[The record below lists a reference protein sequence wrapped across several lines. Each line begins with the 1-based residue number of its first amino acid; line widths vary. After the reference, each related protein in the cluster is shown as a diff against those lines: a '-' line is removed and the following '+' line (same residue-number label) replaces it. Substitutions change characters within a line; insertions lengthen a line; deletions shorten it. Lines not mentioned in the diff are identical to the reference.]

1 MTAYTPYVWPLV
13 LATLCCGAAGLYARR
28 FPEVPATRPFAA
40 LMWLASLWTLIYALN
55 ISVVAPG
62 LRIFLSTCIYI
73 PTRLIPLA
81 ILILALEYTGNE
93 RFLTKRR
100 TILLFAV
107 PAVAIVASL
116 TSPFHRLFRYSF
128 LLQVGGPV
136 SVLHYTGGPIYW
148 LSNTYGDI
156 VMVAAMAVLL
166 RALGDPALRWRNT
179 LLLIA
184 GLLVPVVV
192 NVLFTYGLTPI
203 PGYNF
208 APSSLIL
215 TSGAYLWALL
225 RFQLF
230 SMAPIAR
237 ATVMDNIADLVIV
250 FDMRGHIIDFN
261 AAAQA
266 ACGLDSKRAIG
277 ATTRTLGSAWA
288 TFFHD
293 CSALSSC
300 REEASITVDGAE
312 RVYDLA
318 ISPIKD
324 YRKRIVGRLFVLHDI
339 TALRAASLQIQQL
352 LDEKELL
359 LREVHHRIK
368 NNMSVIASILSLQAD
383 TLRDSPAYDAL
394 QDAKS
399 RVVSMMVLYDRL
411 YRNSGD
417 GTISIQEYFTP
428 LLDRI
433 VHSVG
438 DAAAVEVRTEIRDFS
453 IASKTLLPVG
463 IIVNELL
470 TNAMKHAFVGKPH
483 GVVTLSAALSD
494 DGTRATVLV
503 ADDGIGLPEGAEVGT
518 SRGFGLQL
526 VEALLKQIG
535 GRMTVTRSSGTCFAL
550 EFAPR

>member
-1 MTAYTPYVWPLV
+1 MTAYSPYVWPLV
-13 LATLCCGAAGLYARR
+13 LATLFCAASAIYARR
-28 FPEVPATRPFAA
+28 FPEVPAARPFTA
-40 LMWLASLWTLIYALN
+40 LLWLASLWTLIYALN
-55 ISVVAPG
+55 ISVVEPR

-81 ILILALEYTGNE
+81 ILFLALEYSGNE
-93 RFLTKRR
+93 RFLTRGR
-100 TILLFAV
+100 TALLFV
-107 PAVAIVASL
+107 FPVIGIVASL
-116 TSPFHRLFRYSF
+116 TSPFHRLFRYGF

-136 SVLHYTGGPIYW
+136 SVLHYTGGPLYW
-148 LSNTYGDI
+148 LSNTFGDVLMI
-156 VMVAAMAVLL
+156 AAMAILL
-166 RALGDPALRWRNT
+166 RALGDRALRRRNT
-179 LLLIA
+179 LLLIL

-192 NVLFTYGLTPI
+192 NILFTVGLTPI

-208 APSSLIL
+208 APSTLMV

-250 FDMRGHIIDFN
+250 FDMRGHVIDFN

-266 ACGLDSKRAIG
+266 ACGLDSRRAIG
-277 ATTRTLGSAWA
+277 ATTQTLGDEWA
-288 TFFHD
+288 TFFRD
-293 CSALSSC
+293 CSSLNSC
-300 REEASITVDGAE
+300 REEAAITVNGVE

-324 YRKRIVGRLFVLHDI
+324 HRKRVVGRLFVLHDI
-339 TALRAASLQIQQL
+339 TELRAASLRIQQL

-383 TLRDSPAYDAL
+383 TLKDSPACDAL
-394 QDAKS
+394 LDAKS

-438 DAAAVEVRTEIRDFS
+438 DAAAVDVRTEIQDFS
-453 IASKTLLPVG
+453 IASKALLPIG

-470 TNAMKHAFVGKPH
+470 TNAMKHAFVGKDH
-483 GVVTLSAALSD
+483 GVVTLSTALSD
-494 DGTRATVLV
+494 DGSRAVVRV
-503 ADDGIGLPEGAEVGT
+503 ADDGIGLPEGAEVGS

-535 GRMTVTRSSGTCFAL
+535 GSMTVTRSSGTCFAL
-550 EFAPR
+550 EFVPR